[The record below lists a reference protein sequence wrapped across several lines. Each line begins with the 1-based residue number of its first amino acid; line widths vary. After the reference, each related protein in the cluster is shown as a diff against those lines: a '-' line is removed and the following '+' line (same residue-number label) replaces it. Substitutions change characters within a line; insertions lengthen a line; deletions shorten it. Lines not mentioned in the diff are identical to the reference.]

1 MTAPFLSL
9 SESADV
15 RIDQRGSLEVLYET
29 KDVVLK
35 RSFSKKGVFRGM
47 HIQMPP
53 YQQTKLIRVV
63 EGRILDFIV
72 DVNSIDNKVF
82 WKEITSNDGWLK
94 ISSNMAHGFYA
105 IEDTVFE
112 YICDGGYNEAS
123 EQTFSI
129 RKFLDEVIGLRNLNI
144 SDKDKAAAELNVVS
158 GMPIENLKVII

>member
-1 MTAPFLSL
+1 MTASFLSL
-9 SESADV
+9 SEIADV
-15 RIDQRGSLEVLYET
+15 RVDQRGSLEVLYET

-47 HIQMPP
+47 HIQMSP